1 MKKIYLLI
9 CLVTLFLIGCTDQVS
24 DKKDLHMLSRVDAF
38 PIVEG
43 TKMEEFIVADEK
55 ELSSIREI
63 FGQVQWTPGVEAE
76 MARMEDFQLTL
87 FYTYDEN
94 MPERLFE
101 YKIWFN
107 EDETATILSNVSR
120 ENFGGL
126 EKDGAGKLKKIL
138 SVD

>member
-9 CLVTLFLIGCTDQVS
+9 SLVTLFLIGCTDQVS
-24 DKKDLHMLSRVDAF
+24 DKKDLQMLSRVDVF

-43 TKMEEFIVADEK
+43 TKMEEFIIVDEK

-63 FGQVQWTPGVEAE
+63 FGQVQWSPDVEAE
-76 MARMEDFQLTL
+76 MERMEDFQLTL

-107 EDETATILSNVSR
+107 EDGTATIISDVAR

-126 EKDGAGKLKKIL
+126 DKDGAGELKEIL

>member
-1 MKKIYLLI
+1 MKKVFLLI
-9 CLVTLFLIGCTDQVS
+9 SLVTLFLIGCTDQVS
-24 DKKDLHMLSRVDAF
+24 DKKDLQMLSRVDAF

-43 TKMEEFIVADEK
+43 TKREEFIIVDEK
-55 ELSSIREI
+55 QLSSIREV
-63 FGQVQWTPGVEAE
+63 FRQVQWSPDVEAE
-76 MARMEDFQLTL
+76 MERMEDFQLTL
-87 FYTYDEN
+87 FYRYDEN

-107 EDETATILSNVSR
+107 EDGTATIISDVAR

-126 EKDGAGKLKKIL
+126 AKDGAGEFKEIL

>member
-1 MKKIYLLI
+1 MEKKFLWII
-9 CLVTLFLIGCTDQVS
+9 LVTLFLIGCTDQVS
-24 DKKDLHMLSRVDAF
+24 DKQDLPMLSRVDVF
-38 PIVEG
+38 SIVEG
-43 TKMEEFIVADEK
+43 TKMEEFIIMDEK
-55 ELSSIREI
+55 QLSSIREI
-63 FGQVQWTPGVEAE
+63 FGQVQWYPDVEAE
-76 MARMEDFQLTL
+76 MERMEDFQLTL

-107 EDETATILSNVSR
+107 EDGTSTIISDAAR

-126 EKDGAGKLKKIL
+126 DKDGAGEIKLIL

>member
-1 MKKIYLLI
+1 MLI
-9 CLVTLFLIGCTDQVS
+9 SLVTLFLLGCTDQVS
-24 DKKDLHMLSRVDAF
+24 DKKDLHMLSRVDVF

-43 TKMEEFIVADEK
+43 TKMEEFILMDEN

-63 FGQVQWTPGVEAE
+63 FEQVQWTPNVEAE
-76 MARMEDFQLTL
+76 MERMEDFQLTL
-87 FYTYDEN
+87 FYTYNEN

-107 EDETATILSNVSR
+107 EDGTATIISDVAR
-120 ENFGGL
+120 ENFGEL
-126 EKDGAGKLKKIL
+126 DKDASEELKEIL